1 MKQGFVKVAA
11 ASCAVVV
18 ADVRENTRVI
28 LETIHKMEGEGAKVM
43 VLPELALTGY
53 TCSDLFWQSQM
64 IDAAKEGLKE
74 IADGTKET
82 DALIFVGLPWE
93 QGGKLFNVAAVL
105 CHGELLGIVPKK
117 YLPNYNEFY
126 ELRHFTPGKE
136 AVTTTEFFGKEVP
149 FGMNLLFQ
157 CEKMPRLK
165 VAAEL
170 CEDLWTPNPPSV
182 AHALAGATVV
192 VNLSASDEMVGK
204 DSYRRSLVSAQ
215 SARLI
220 CGYIYATA
228 GEGESTTD
236 LVFGGQHLI
245 AENGTILAEA
255 KRFENQI
262 ICADLDVDRLTSE
275 RRRMTTYPEQRN
287 DGYQVVRFSLS
298 IEETKLTRYFDP
310 RPFVPSDKH
319 NRDQRCDEIL
329 NIQAMGLKKRL
340 EHTHCRSAVIGISGG
355 LDSTLALLVTVRA
368 FDLLGMDHKNIK
380 AVTMP
385 GFGTTD
391 RTYDNAVSLIKCLN
405 ADFMEVSIRD
415 AVNIHFRDIGQ
426 DPSVHDVTYEN
437 GQARERTQIL
447 MDIANKTG
455 GMVIGTGDLSELAL
469 GWATYNGDH
478 MSMYAVNASVPKTLV
493 RHLVRY
499 YADTCGDEA
508 LEAVLLDVLDT
519 PVSPEL
525 LPPEDGKISQKTE
538 DLVGPYEL
546 HDFYLYHMLRLGYA
560 PAKIYRLAKVAFA
573 GTYDDETILKWL
585 KTFYRRIFCTA
596 VQTFLPAGWTKS
608 RKRCCLSARR
618 SAYAFGCV
626 CTDLDGRTGGI
637 KHREEIAACN
647 IGKINM
653 ETIFLR
659 WATAVCVLRKR
670 GTAQT
675 IDKAEKE
682 VMAAIEAGVNYFD
695 TAYVYAGNEVAV
707 GEILHRNHC
716 REKINL
722 ATKLPH
728 YLIKSIDGVE
738 KMFQE
743 ELRRLQ
749 TDYIDY
755 YLMHM
760 LTDIPTWEKL
770 KKLGMEEWIR
780 EKKASGQIRQIGFSY
795 HGNSAMFCQLVDAYD
810 WDFCQIQYNYMDE
823 HSQAGV
829 EGLRYANRKGLP
841 VIIMEPLRGG
851 RLVNLLPESAKEL
864 FRRDEKHRTPAEL
877 ALKWLYDQPEV
888 TCVLS
893 GMKFHGDGGT
903 ECKNCQRVTGGM
915 SHTIRPGADRKGK
928 R

>member
-340 EHTHCRSAVIGISGG
+340 AHTHCQSAVIGISGG
-355 LDSTLALLVTVRA
+355 LDSKGYIRFEKSIKEKWNHCNNGKTCCT
-368 FDLLGMDHKNIK
+368 DKN
-380 AVTMP
+380 
-385 GFGTTD
+385 
-391 RTYDNAVSLIKCLN
+391 
-405 ADFMEVSIRD
+405 
-415 AVNIHFRDIGQ
+415 NIA
-426 DPSVHDVTYEN
+426 E
-437 GQARERTQIL
+437 QIVQ
-447 MDIANKTG
+447 I
-455 GMVIGTGDLSELAL
+455 
-469 GWATYNGDH
+469 
-478 MSMYAVNASVPKTLV
+478 
-493 RHLVRY
+493 
-499 YADTCGDEA
+499 
-508 LEAVLLDVLDT
+508 
-519 PVSPEL
+519 
-525 LPPEDGKISQKTE
+525 
-538 DLVGPYEL
+538 
-546 HDFYLYHMLRLGYA
+546 
-560 PAKIYRLAKVAFA
+560 IYRGFTRADA
-573 GTYDDETILKWL
+573 W
-585 KTFYRRIFCTA
+585 
-596 VQTFLPAGWTKS
+596 
-608 RKRCCLSARR
+608 
-618 SAYAFGCV
+618 
-626 CTDLDGRTGGI
+626 
-637 KHREEIAACN
+637 
-647 IGKINM
+647 
-653 ETIFLR
+653 
-659 WATAVCVLRKR
+659 
-670 GTAQT
+670 
-675 IDKAEKE
+675 DKAALFFH
-682 VMAAIEAGVNYFD
+682 VICNF
-695 TAYVYAGNEVAV
+695 
-707 GEILHRNHC
+707 HR
-716 REKINL
+716 
-722 ATKLPH
+722 
-728 YLIKSIDGVE
+728 VE
-738 KMFQE
+738 
-743 ELRRLQ
+743 
-749 TDYIDY
+749 
-755 YLMHM
+755 
-760 LTDIPTWEKL
+760 
-770 KKLGMEEWIR
+770 
-780 EKKASGQIRQIGFSY
+780 
-795 HGNSAMFCQLVDAYD
+795 
-810 WDFCQIQYNYMDE
+810 
-823 HSQAGV
+823 
-829 EGLRYANRKGLP
+829 
-841 VIIMEPLRGG
+841 
-851 RLVNLLPESAKEL
+851 
-864 FRRDEKHRTPAEL
+864 
-877 ALKWLYDQPEV
+877 
-888 TCVLS
+888 
-893 GMKFHGDGGT
+893 GDGGI
-903 ECKNCQRVTGGM
+903 EISEENNKDNVENQAQRSNWIGFVKPVVGIQHLDQR
-915 SHTIRPGADRKGK
+915 SADAFDIRLSDK
-928 R
+928 RQDNRWERHDG